1 MKKTKMLSLACAV
14 IMSACMAMGM
24 TACTGTSNSGN
35 GSGSNTAE
43 TKAPAD
49 SGKEEGAAGSENG
62 SDNGAATGDA
72 AVTIKIGGSG
82 PLTGGA
88 ANYGNAVKDAAQ
100 IAVDEINAKGGVQF
114 ELKFEDDAHDPEK
127 AVTAYGSLKDWGMQV
142 SLATVT
148 SAPGAAV
155 SANYQEDKIFAI
167 TPSGSSPAVIY
178 ADPTNEADPYG
189 NVFQMCFN
197 DPNQGIASADYLAD
211 HTDLGTKIAIIY
223 KNDDNYS
230 TGVYEKFKAE
240 AGEKNLEIVYEGTFD
255 ASNQSDF
262 SVQLG
267 KAQAAGADLLFLP
280 IYYEPASMILTQANQ
295 MGYKPTIFGIDGMDG
310 ILSLEGFDT
319 SLAEGVYLLTPFS
332 ADAEDELTK
341 NFVETYKE
349 KTGIIPNQFAADAY
363 DCVYAL
369 AQAIEGAGI
378 TGDMSEEE
386 ICDALVAQFTSMTFN
401 GLTGKD
407 VTWNENGEV
416 SKSPKAII
424 IKDGNYV
431 GVED

>member
-1 MKKTKMLSLACAV
+1 MKKTKSITRFFAIV
-14 IMSACMAMGM
+14 MSACMMMGM
-24 TACTGTSNSGN
+24 AACSSSDSSSGT
-35 GSGSNTAE
+35 GSNTSE
-43 TKAPAD
+43 TKAEVVQGEKEDGTAD
-49 SGKEEGAAGSENG
+49 KDTSSDSAAL
-62 SDNGAATGDA
+62 
-72 AVTIKIGGSG
+72 TIKIGGSG

-88 ANYGNAVKDAAQ
+88 AVYGNAVKDAAQ
-100 IAVDEINAKGGVQF
+100 IAVDEINDKGGVQF
-114 ELKFEDDAHDPEK
+114 DLKFEDDAHDPEK

-167 TPSGSSPAVIY
+167 TPSGSSLAVIY
-178 ADPTNEADPYG
+178 EDPTNESDPYG
-189 NVFQMCFN
+189 NAFQMCFT
-197 DPNQGIASADYLAD
+197 DPNQGVASADYLAE

-230 TGVYEKFKAE
+230 TGVYEKFKDEAAE
-240 AGEKNLEIVYEGTFD
+240 KSLEVVYEGTFD

-295 MGYKPTIFGIDGMDG
+295 MGYAPTVFGIDGMDG
-310 ILSLEGFDT
+310 ILTLEGFDT

-341 NFVETYKE
+341 SFVESYKA
-349 KTGIIPNQFAADAY
+349 KTGDIPNQFAADAY

-369 AQAIEGAGI
+369 AQAIEAAGI
-378 TGDMSEEE
+378 TSDMSEAD
-386 ICDALVAQFTSMTFN
+386 ICEALVKQFTSMTFN
-401 GLTGKD
+401 GLTGTD

-416 SKSPKAII
+416 SKSPKAVII
-424 IKDGNYV
+424 QNGEYV
-431 GVED
+431 GVEE

>member
-1 MKKTKMLSLACAV
+1 MKKTKSITRFFAIV
-14 IMSACMAMGM
+14 MSACMMMGM
-24 TACTGTSNSGN
+24 AACSSSDSSSET
-35 GSGSNTAE
+35 GSNTSE
-43 TKAPAD
+43 TKAEVVQGEKEDGTAD
-49 SGKEEGAAGSENG
+49 KDTSSDSAAL
-62 SDNGAATGDA
+62 
-72 AVTIKIGGSG
+72 TIKIGGSG

-88 ANYGNAVKDAAQ
+88 AVYGNAVKDAAQ
-100 IAVDEINAKGGVQF
+100 IAVDEINDKGGVQF
-114 ELKFEDDAHDPEK
+114 DLKFEDDAHDPEK

-167 TPSGSSPAVIY
+167 TPSGSSLAVIY
-178 ADPTNEADPYG
+178 EDPTNESDPYG
-189 NVFQMCFN
+189 NVFQMCFT
-197 DPNQGIASADYLAD
+197 DPNQGVASADYLAE

-230 TGVYEKFKAE
+230 TGVYEKFKDEAAE
-240 AGEKNLEIVYEGTFD
+240 KSLEVVYEGTFD

-295 MGYKPTIFGIDGMDG
+295 MGYAPTVFGIDGMDG
-310 ILSLEGFDT
+310 ILTLEGFDT

-341 NFVETYKE
+341 SFVESYKA
-349 KTGIIPNQFAADAY
+349 KTGDIPNQFAADAY

-369 AQAIEGAGI
+369 AQAIEAAGI
-378 TGDMSEEE
+378 TSDMSEAD
-386 ICDALVAQFTSMTFN
+386 ICEALVKQFTSMTFN
-401 GLTGKD
+401 GLTGTD

-416 SKSPKAII
+416 SKSPKAVII
-424 IKDGNYV
+424 QNGEYV
-431 GVED
+431 GVEE